1 MLLNHDD
8 VDCLGIL
15 ESEETESSGPSGAAV
30 PHNSALNYFAKLLEI
45 VS

>member
-1 MLLNHDD
+1 MLLDHDD

-15 ESEETESSGPSGAAV
+15 ESEESKSSGPSGTAV